1 MLNYFSTFIVNGFY
15 IVSERGFE
23 VHKDCEVDEDDII
36 FDSNYILDLIAKK
49 KDEKDTLVSF
59 GIGDFGDEIG
69 MLTEIST
76 LQDIELF
83 CIKRRLKIK
92 KKLDKF
98 REKRK
103 NDR

>member
-1 MLNYFSTFIVNGFY
+1 MTIMIKG
-15 IVSERGFE
+15 I
-23 VHKDCEVDEDDII
+23 
-36 FDSNYILDLIAKK
+36 K

-59 GIGDFGDEIG
+59 GIGDFGEEIG

-76 LQDIELF
+76 LHSIELI
-83 CIKRRLKIK
+83 CLKRRLKVE
-92 KKLDKF
+92 KKLEKF

>member
-1 MLNYFSTFIVNGFY
+1 MIKG
-15 IVSERGFE
+15 I
-23 VHKDCEVDEDDII
+23 
-36 FDSNYILDLIAKK
+36 K

-83 CIKRRLKIK
+83 CVKRRLKVK
-92 KKLDKF
+92 KKLEKF
-98 REKRK
+98 RERK
-103 NDR
+103 VK

>member
-1 MLNYFSTFIVNGFY
+1 MIKGL
-15 IVSERGFE
+15 
-23 VHKDCEVDEDDII
+23 
-36 FDSNYILDLIAKK
+36 K

-76 LQDIELF
+76 LRDIELF

-92 KKLDKF
+92 KKLEKF
-98 REKRK
+98 RERRK

>member
-1 MLNYFSTFIVNGFY
+1 MIKGL
-15 IVSERGFE
+15 
-23 VHKDCEVDEDDII
+23 
-36 FDSNYILDLIAKK
+36 K

-59 GIGDFGDEIG
+59 GIGDFGDEIE

-76 LQDIELF
+76 LQDVELF
-83 CIKRRLKIK
+83 CIKKRLKIK
-92 KKLDKF
+92 KKLEKF

>member
-1 MLNYFSTFIVNGFY
+1 MIKGL
-15 IVSERGFE
+15 
-23 VHKDCEVDEDDII
+23 
-36 FDSNYILDLIAKK
+36 K

-59 GIGDFGDEIG
+59 GIGDFGEEIG

-92 KKLDKF
+92 KKLEKF

-103 NDR
+103 NDNV

>member
-1 MLNYFSTFIVNGFY
+1 MRVTLLL
-15 IVSERGFE
+15 
-23 VHKDCEVDEDDII
+23 HKVIKSSLRKNLHMTI
-36 FDSNYILDLIAKK
+36 MIKGLK

-83 CIKRRLKIK
+83 CMKRRLKIK

>member
-1 MLNYFSTFIVNGFY
+1 MTIMIKG
-15 IVSERGFE
+15 I
-23 VHKDCEVDEDDII
+23 
-36 FDSNYILDLIAKK
+36 K

-59 GIGDFGDEIG
+59 GIGDFGEEIG

-83 CIKRRLKIK
+83 CVKRRLKVK
-92 KKLDKF
+92 KKLEKF

>member
-1 MLNYFSTFIVNGFY
+1 MIKGL
-15 IVSERGFE
+15 
-23 VHKDCEVDEDDII
+23 
-36 FDSNYILDLIAKK
+36 K

-92 KKLDKF
+92 KKLEKF
-98 REKRK
+98 RERRK

>member
-1 MLNYFSTFIVNGFY
+1 MTIMIKGL
-15 IVSERGFE
+15 
-23 VHKDCEVDEDDII
+23 
-36 FDSNYILDLIAKK
+36 K

-59 GIGDFGDEIG
+59 GIGDFGEEIG

-76 LQDIELF
+76 LQDVELF

-92 KKLDKF
+92 KKLEKF

>member
-1 MLNYFSTFIVNGFY
+1 MIKG
-15 IVSERGFE
+15 I
-23 VHKDCEVDEDDII
+23 
-36 FDSNYILDLIAKK
+36 K

-76 LQDIELF
+76 LQDVELF
-83 CIKRRLKIK
+83 CIKKRLKVK
-92 KKLDKF
+92 KKLEKF

>member
-1 MLNYFSTFIVNGFY
+1 MIKG
-15 IVSERGFE
+15 I
-23 VHKDCEVDEDDII
+23 
-36 FDSNYILDLIAKK
+36 K

-83 CIKRRLKIK
+83 CMKRRLKIK

>member
-1 MLNYFSTFIVNGFY
+1 MIKGL
-15 IVSERGFE
+15 
-23 VHKDCEVDEDDII
+23 
-36 FDSNYILDLIAKK
+36 K

>member
-1 MLNYFSTFIVNGFY
+1 MIKGL
-15 IVSERGFE
+15 
-23 VHKDCEVDEDDII
+23 
-36 FDSNYILDLIAKK
+36 K

-83 CIKRRLKIK
+83 CVKRRLKIK
-92 KKLDKF
+92 KKLEKF

>member
-1 MLNYFSTFIVNGFY
+1 MTIMIKGL
-15 IVSERGFE
+15 
-23 VHKDCEVDEDDII
+23 
-36 FDSNYILDLIAKK
+36 K

-59 GIGDFGDEIG
+59 GIGDFGEEIG

-76 LQDIELF
+76 LQDVELF
-83 CIKRRLKIK
+83 CIKKRLKVK
-92 KKLDKF
+92 KKLEKF

>member
-1 MLNYFSTFIVNGFY
+1 MIKGL
-15 IVSERGFE
+15 
-23 VHKDCEVDEDDII
+23 
-36 FDSNYILDLIAKK
+36 K

-59 GIGDFGDEIG
+59 GISDFGDEIG

-92 KKLDKF
+92 KKLEKF

-103 NDR
+103 NDK